1 MKKIKQLN
9 LLFCI
14 LALTLAACV
23 RTPEQAARKVKNLVE
38 RFPSIVDTSV
48 VTKIKR
54 DTIIKTVYIDRII
67 KDTAKAAAT
76 YTAIDTIL
84 LNGGVDTL
92 IIEKIRY
99 KIQGQCTA
107 ENLLPGVAID
117 TLGVKLR
124 IRYKGNE
131 QVINLE
137 AMNTE
142 IKTEIETIGGNF
154 LKFYDPPLTKNHW
167 FWAFIGAVICFLLS
181 LYINITK

>member
-1 MKKIKQLN
+1 MKKIKQFN
-9 LLFCI
+9 LLFYI

-38 RFPSIVDTSV
+38 RFPGIVDSKV

-67 KDTAKAAAT
+67 KDTAKATAT

-107 ENLLPGVAID
+107 ENLLPGVAVD

-131 QVINLE
+131 QIINLE
-137 AMNTE
+137 AINSE
-142 IKTEIETIGGNF
+142 ITTEIETIGGNF

-167 FWAFIGAVICFLLS
+167 FWAFVAMCVISLLL
-181 LYINITK
+181 LYMHITR